1 MKEDKYFEEKIS
13 RALEAI
19 KHPENFTDEE
29 LRKLLND
36 TKCLQACRDLL
47 DGKEALARQNATAPD
62 IEKEWSKFSS
72 QHTTQ
77 KDIRHKG
84 ELNSPDGAPKGKTR
98 NIDTFGRKLSVPA
111 VKRMRFIGLSIVL
124 IAASIAL
131 LFWLYAPAHSYYTVF
146 EARTVAQEISI
157 HTHEGK
163 NLLTVPRGMNNQ
175 ITLTDGTRIW
185 LNAESQ
191 LEYPENFEG
200 QEKRVVRLKGEAYFE
215 VAKDPSKPFQV
226 EMNGATITVLG
237 THFNVKADAES
248 DDITATLVEGSIRFE
263 GAKQNIVMT
272 PNQQLTFNRSTNK
285 VDVKEIDTDTF
296 TAWKDGL
303 LKYKSIPFTELI
315 ENLKDIY
322 QVEIRI
328 DDERLADPSITVS
341 GTFNQK
347 QSIEQILKVISHSLP
362 IRWTNKTGNYHIQ
375 HAH

>member
-98 NIDTFGRKLSVPA
+98 NVDTFGRKLSVPA

-146 EARTVAQEISI
+146 ESRTVAQEISI

-226 EMNGATITVLG
+226 EMNGASITVLG

-263 GAKQNIVMT
+263 GAKLNIVMT

-341 GTFNQK
+341 GTFDQK

>member
-131 LFWLYAPAHSYYTVF
+131 LFWLYAACTFLLYCFRSPDSSPRNQYPHS
-146 EARTVAQEISI
+146 
-157 HTHEGK
+157 
-163 NLLTVPRGMNNQ
+163 
-175 ITLTDGTRIW
+175 
-185 LNAESQ
+185 
-191 LEYPENFEG
+191 
-200 QEKRVVRLKGEAYFE
+200 
-215 VAKDPSKPFQV
+215 
-226 EMNGATITVLG
+226 
-237 THFNVKADAES
+237 
-248 DDITATLVEGSIRFE
+248 
-263 GAKQNIVMT
+263 
-272 PNQQLTFNRSTNK
+272 
-285 VDVKEIDTDTF
+285 
-296 TAWKDGL
+296 
-303 LKYKSIPFTELI
+303 
-315 ENLKDIY
+315 
-322 QVEIRI
+322 
-328 DDERLADPSITVS
+328 
-341 GTFNQK
+341 
-347 QSIEQILKVISHSLP
+347 
-362 IRWTNKTGNYHIQ
+362 
-375 HAH
+375 

>member
-191 LEYPENFEG
+191 LEYPENFKG

-215 VAKDPSKPFQV
+215 VAKDTAHPF
-226 EMNGATITVLG
+226 
-237 THFNVKADAES
+237 
-248 DDITATLVEGSIRFE
+248 
-263 GAKQNIVMT
+263 
-272 PNQQLTFNRSTNK
+272 
-285 VDVKEIDTDTF
+285 
-296 TAWKDGL
+296 
-303 LKYKSIPFTELI
+303 IP
-315 ENLKDIY
+315 
-322 QVEIRI
+322 
-328 DDERLADPSITVS
+328 
-341 GTFNQK
+341 
-347 QSIEQILKVISHSLP
+347 
-362 IRWTNKTGNYHIQ
+362 
-375 HAH
+375 

>member
-98 NIDTFGRKLSVPA
+98 NVDTFGRKLSVPA

-146 EARTVAQEISI
+146 ESRTVAQEISI

-163 NLLTVPRGMNNQ
+163 NLLK
-175 ITLTDGTRIW
+175 
-185 LNAESQ
+185 
-191 LEYPENFEG
+191 NFEG

-215 VAKDPSKPFQV
+215 VAKDTAHPFIVKTDLLETQ
-226 EMNGATITVLG
+226 VLG
-237 THFNVKADAES
+237 TSFNIRVYSPDNAHV
-248 DDITATLVEGSIRFE
+248 TLLEGSIKVSDTHHTKELLIKPGQNATLQKGGTFSIHEVQAKEYSTWAE
-263 GAKQNIVMT
+263 GQ
-272 PNQQLTFNRSTNK
+272 FYF
-285 VDVKEIDTDTF
+285 DD
-296 TAWKDGL
+296 
-303 LKYKSIPFTELI
+303 TELI
-315 ENLKDIY
+315 EIMRELGRWYNVNIIFTSKEAMHYRMHFQSDRGDSLPQVLNL
-322 QVEIRI
+322 
-328 DDERLADPSITVS
+328 LNSM
-341 GTFNQK
+341 QK
-347 QSIEQILKVISHSLP
+347 VNAKFENDKVIVGL
-362 IRWTNKTGNYHIQ
+362 
-375 HAH
+375 

>member
-1 MKEDKYFEEKIS
+1 MNPESLFRKAQ
-13 RALEAI
+13 ALG
-19 KHPENFTDEE
+19 D
-29 LRKLLND
+29 
-36 TKCLQACRDLL
+36 
-47 DGKEALARQNATAPD
+47 
-62 IEKEWSKFSS
+62 
-72 QHTTQ
+72 
-77 KDIRHKG
+77 DIREMESIDTLAAYHKAKLDINKVERKKTVYSQLMRYAALLAIPLLMTSLVLG
-84 ELNSPDGAPKGKTR
+84 YLYFDGAEEEVKYAEITAATGSVIRYELPDG
-98 NIDTFGRKLSVPA
+98 SV
-111 VKRMRFIGLSIVL
+111 V
-124 IAASIAL
+124 
-131 LFWLYAPAHSYYTVF
+131 
-146 EARTVAQEISI
+146 
-157 HTHEGK
+157 
-163 NLLTVPRGMNNQ
+163 
-175 ITLTDGTRIW
+175 W
-185 LNAESQ
+185 LNAGTT
-191 LEYPENFEG
+191 LRYPTVFKKDNRSVE
-200 QEKRVVRLKGEAYFE
+200 LKGEAYFE

-226 EMNGATITVLG
+226 EMNGASITVLG

>member
-200 QEKRVVRLKGEAYFE
+200 QEKRVVRLKGEAKRHRSSFYRKNRFTGNT
-215 VAKDPSKPFQV
+215 SLGNFFQY
-226 EMNGATITVLG
+226 T
-237 THFNVKADAES
+237 
-248 DDITATLVEGSIRFE
+248 
-263 GAKQNIVMT
+263 
-272 PNQQLTFNRSTNK
+272 
-285 VDVKEIDTDTF
+285 
-296 TAWKDGL
+296 GL
-303 LKYKSIPFTELI
+303 LAGQRPCYSIGRQHKSKRYASHERIAHQTGTKCHI
-315 ENLKDIY
+315 AKRRNL
-322 QVEIRI
+322 
-328 DDERLADPSITVS
+328 
-341 GTFNQK
+341 F
-347 QSIEQILKVISHSLP
+347 HS
-362 IRWTNKTGNYHIQ
+362 
-375 HAH
+375 